1 MINEK
6 LRKEGDVAK
15 KTQLAKI
22 ALLEEKIKSYGNR
35 VAEQIQHIGN
45 QGNIVEFKGERYFLG
60 LPKSDTRI
68 KSLEFQVEQVL
79 KEVDSKEDFIRTEF
93 RRSMGDLYAE
103 NTIVG
108 EQLLDSI
115 VELHFRLNALV
126 RNMDLITVN
135 RPEVDTD
142 DRQSKNKSF
151 LYISN
156 YKNNGFGEKSI
167 TFNGTQYPIS
177 EDGLNAI
184 SADID
189 DLVELSATRK
199 QEIRDLVSSGAQLS
213 SDSQMSSYYHAS
225 TSGSMISGNRYSS
238 IQQYRI
244 GELLV
249 NEFEYKFAESIK

>member
-35 VAEQIQHIGN
+35 VAEQIQYIGN

-142 DRQSKNKSF
+142 DTSLKISHF
-151 LYISN
+151 YI
-156 YKNNGFGEKSI
+156 YQTI
-167 TFNGTQYPIS
+167 RIMV
-177 EDGLNAI
+177 
-184 SADID
+184 
-189 DLVELSATRK
+189 LVKKVLHLMVR
-199 QEIRDLVSSGAQLS
+199 
-213 SDSQMSSYYHAS
+213 
-225 TSGSMISGNRYSS
+225 S
-238 IQQYRI
+238 IQYQKMA
-244 GELLV
+244 LMQLV
-249 NEFEYKFAESIK
+249 PILMTL